1 MQCFIWTTMQLIA
14 PWCVQMALH
23 LQPRGWSMSL
33 WNLRSCCI
41 CCLGSIVCRLA
52 VILPMMP
59 PVSLLMY
66 HGSNK
71 PIKNR
76 WSCRRTWVSG
86 VFARVLRQQV
96 TGKHNPVKAVQ
107 CLLPLW
113 WRKNKSCIPGSKHS
127 TCRLCPDFAS
137 NQTAKKGKRASHHLS
152 CACYHFICRI
162 EILHLCSSDS
172 CAQWQR
178 LIYVSVC
185 ECVLVSGV
193 WIIFNIIYLIL
204 V

>member
-1 MQCFIWTTMQLIA
+1 MPYFHDNKICSNVNKLTRQKSKLKPFPLLKSETSVEPHMSHVNSLYLVFYIS
-14 PWCVQMALH
+14 
-23 LQPRGWSMSL
+23 REGGWEFHPF
-33 WNLRSCCI
+33 WK
-41 CCLGSIVCRLA
+41 GSVTHPTVTA
-52 VILPMMP
+52 FTHP
-59 PVSLLMY
+59 
-66 HGSNK
+66 NA
-71 PIKNR
+71 
-76 WSCRRTWVSG
+76 G

-137 NQTAKKGKRASHHLS
+137 NQTAKKGKRASHHLC

-185 ECVLVSGV
+185 ECVFVSGV
-193 WIIFNIIYLIL
+193 WIF
-204 V
+204 